1 MPAEGYYLVQGD
13 KTTCGGRIITG
24 AEDHTLFDKPVA
36 REQDSVTCGKHAG
49 LFKIAGGIDNDTIH
63 DRRMAGTLDSYSTCP
78 CRAKFIPSMMDD
90 TYEKSSASGVPANVT
105 VEKTEETEEA
115 VNPAMV
121 AATEPLASIEA
132 DEPDEQLSGWLAYYG
147 TDMQPL
153 KNLAFRSFVDSDV
166 PKVIIAGDGHRNPP
180 FAYAGNM
187 PGVLSAFSKG
197 TLRLYVE
204 YTRSGWAAR
213 NKTPGALPSYLTQKK
228 SFFKKDIVTPWEN
241 ETMAESSKDIFE
253 KLTEKMGDP
262 TPLTPA
268 EKKVLSLQGQKF
280 SDGLSSITPDLAASV
295 KTHINNIVVATK
307 YLPEQDVM
315 ALVSIISGQ
324 WRDLFVNEDLAERLA
339 EEIIRTPDLT
349 RLVSIGDAHLDDNN
363 NPFHTLL
370 AEKLSKRM
378 KSPPVIL
385 VNKNSSF

>member
-1 MPAEGYYLVQGD
+1 MAKGYYLVQGD
-13 KTTCGGRIITG
+13 MTTCGGKIITG
-24 AEDHTLFDKPVA
+24 AEDYTLFDKPVA

-78 CRAKFIPSMMDD
+78 CKAKFIPSMMDD
-90 TYEKSSASGVPANVT
+90 TYEKSSASGVPANTT
-105 VEKTEETEEA
+105 VEKKEETA
-115 VNPAMV
+115 RPGIV
-121 AATEPLASIEA
+121 ATTEPLVSIE
-132 DEPDEQLSGWLAYYG
+132 DNVPDEQLSGWLAYYG

-153 KNLAFRSFVDSDV
+153 KNLVFRSFVDSDV

-180 FAYAGNM
+180 FAYAQNM

-204 YTRSGWAAR
+204 YTRSGWSLR
-213 NKTPGALPSYLTQKK
+213 NKTPGSLPAYLTQKK
-228 SFFKKDIVTPWEN
+228 SFFKKDIVIPWEN
-241 ETMAESSKDIFE
+241 EAMAGSSLAIYEVLAE
-253 KLTEKMGDP
+253 KILVR
-262 TPLTPA
+262 TPLTAA
-268 EKKVLSLQGQKF
+268 EMKKIKLQGRVF
-280 SDGLSSITPDLAASV
+280 ADGLNTITPDLAASV
-295 KTHINNIVVATK
+295 REHISNIVAVSGP
-307 YLPEQDVM
+307 LPEQDVA
-315 ALVSIISGQ
+315 ALITIISGN

-349 RLVSIGDAHLDDNN
+349 RLVSIGDGHLDDNN
-363 NPFHTLL
+363 NPFHKLL
-370 AEKLSKRM
+370 VEKLSVRM